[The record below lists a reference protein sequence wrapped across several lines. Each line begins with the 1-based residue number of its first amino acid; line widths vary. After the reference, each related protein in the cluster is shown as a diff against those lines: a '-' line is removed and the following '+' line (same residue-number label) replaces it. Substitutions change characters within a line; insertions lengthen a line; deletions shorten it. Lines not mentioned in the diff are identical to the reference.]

1 MSRLNRVLSL
11 GLVIFFSNLMMPS
24 ALSAD
29 IPLLTWERGRIQQVI
44 VGGGAVENQWQM
56 SLEGPGIS
64 PMAFSRSNQASEGY
78 AIFTIQLPDDLP
90 TGGYTVVSEGNR
102 SPRTVVAGIN
112 VIESLGYQIT
122 TVPFDLTK
130 VVTIFVFF
138 TALITVLR
146 AKRFAN
152 YSFISNQDLDITNPI
167 FHSTNRFESM
177 KDAAYRWRL
186 MTLINLPNSLFRYQ
200 LIREGELINRFSKNL
215 YSYLPLLAFFAG
227 IIASNESEKAGGIGA
242 VGVGIFV
249 AVGIIGAIDAF
260 SGISATLGFW
270 LSQILFGNI
279 GSISDLLII
288 ISVSISWITPA
299 IFANPLREVVDRQVS
314 HLTGRKGSKVSRALG
329 IITAALLGGL
339 LFYFGQLLLNSVLIN
354 FTKSRNISILAISI
368 ICLALLVK
376 GILDELIV
384 LNQSAK
390 ISSIGRN
397 PLEISIAR
405 VTSPQFAFGVIILV
419 FSFSYIWTK
428 SAQQSI
434 ISAILFSAPYFL
446 IFLRANKMKL
456 NSFATSR
463 RYILIEPFAVAGLTY
478 LIYSQISA
486 VPLFADRRAELFLI
500 LSALPGVIHGVYGLL
515 YDSAEVEDR
524 EIIGI

>member
-1 MSRLNRVLSL
+1 MNWLVL
-11 GLVIFFSNLMMPS
+11 
-24 ALSAD
+24 
-29 IPLLTWERGRIQQVI
+29 
-44 VGGGAVENQWQM
+44 VE
-56 SLEGPGIS
+56 
-64 PMAFSRSNQASEGY
+64 
-78 AIFTIQLPDDLP
+78 
-90 TGGYTVVSEGNR
+90 
-102 SPRTVVAGIN
+102 
-112 VIESLGYQIT
+112 
-122 TVPFDLTK
+122 
-130 VVTIFVFF
+130 
-138 TALITVLR
+138 
-146 AKRFAN
+146 
-152 YSFISNQDLDITNPI
+152 
-167 FHSTNRFESM
+167 
-177 KDAAYRWRL
+177 
-186 MTLINLPNSLFRYQ
+186 
-200 LIREGELINRFSKNL
+200 
-215 YSYLPLLAFFAG
+215 
-227 IIASNESEKAGGIGA
+227 
-242 VGVGIFV
+242 
-249 AVGIIGAIDAF
+249 
-260 SGISATLGFW
+260 
-270 LSQILFGNI
+270 
-279 GSISDLLII
+279 
-288 ISVSISWITPA
+288 
-299 IFANPLREVVDRQVS
+299 S
-314 HLTGRKGSKVSRALG
+314 HLTGRKSSKVSRALG
-329 IITAALLGGL
+329 IFTAALLGGL